1 MVFIKKKEKK
11 EIKIMAKKIL
21 LVDDEKD
28 IISLLKFN
36 LQAEGYKTVSAMDG
50 DRALVLTEEE
60 KPDLVL
66 LDIMLPDK
74 DGWEVLRELRQNPKT
89 ENIPVIFLTAKDS
102 EFDEVLGLELG
113 ADDYIVKP
121 ISMRKLLARIKKV
134 LKKGAPGVSKDETV
148 IRIGDLEID
157 PASYLVKVSGV
168 PIALTKKEFNIL
180 TFLAKRKGRVIT
192 RDILLNE
199 IWGEQVVVVD
209 RTVDVHIRNIREKF
223 GPKYENLIE
232 TIKGVGYRIRNED

>member
-1 MVFIKKKEKK
+1 LVFIKKKEKK

>member
-1 MVFIKKKEKK
+1 
-11 EIKIMAKKIL
+11 MAKKIL
-21 LVDDEKD
+21 VVDDEKD

-50 DRALVLTEEE
+50 DQALVLTEEE

-74 DGWEVLRELRQNPKT
+74 DGWEVLRELRQNSKT
-89 ENIPVIFLTAKDS
+89 ENIPIIFLTAKDS

-134 LKKGAPGVSKDETV
+134 LKKGTSGVGKEENV
-148 IRIGDLEID
+148 IRIGDLEIY
-157 PASYLVKVSGV
+157 PGSYSVKISGI
-168 PIALTKKEFNIL
+168 PITLTKKEFNII

-223 GPKYENLIE
+223 GPKHENLIE
-232 TIKGVGYRIRNED
+232 TIKGVGYRIRNET

>member
-1 MVFIKKKEKK
+1 MVFIKN
-11 EIKIMAKKIL
+11 EIETMAKKIL
-21 LVDDEKD
+21 VVDDEKD

-50 DRALVLTEEE
+50 DQALVLTEEE

-113 ADDYIVKP
+113 ADDYIIKP

-134 LKKGAPGVSKDETV
+134 LKRGTLGTGKDDIV

-157 PASYLVKVSGV
+157 PGSYSVKISGV
-168 PIALTKKEFNIL
+168 PITLTKKEFNII

-223 GPKYENLIE
+223 GSKHENLIE
-232 TIKGVGYRIRNED
+232 TIKGVGYRIRNEI

>member
-1 MVFIKKKEKK
+1 
-11 EIKIMAKKIL
+11 MAKKIL